1 MASYPQ
7 KSRTTNLL
15 ELFEKVTSSTDGDG
29 AAVVVFMDFAKPW
42 IRYQGGAG
50 KAAISWSNG
59 AATEKVGSINNSRVV
74 LSGIRISPEQ
84 FLNFYS

>member
-29 AAVVVFMDFAKPW
+29 AADVAFMDFAKPW
-42 IRYQGGAG
+42 IRYKG
-50 KAAISWSNG
+50 
-59 AATEKVGSINNSRVV
+59 V
-74 LSGIRISPEQ
+74 LKNRRSHGVMERLLKRIANR
-84 FLNFYS
+84 LNQRQQSSLKRN